1 MSFRIAMYLSV
12 TATLLVFAV
21 RAAEDLNANAAPSSA
36 PAAVCPGDFDGNG
49 AVNLAD
55 FLAFAG
61 AFGAMEGDANYSALM
76 DLDGSGVV
84 DLSDFLAFAAVFGT
98 SCPVP
103 TPSQVSI
110 PDVNLRAVIEH
121 SLEQASGAVITPAE
135 MAGLRSLRATDKQI
149 SNLTGLEFATGL
161 EQLWL
166 AGNNISD
173 ISALSGLTG
182 LEQLSLAVNNISD
195 VSALSGLT
203 GLEELWLAVNNISD
217 VSALSGLANL
227 TQMDLKANNI
237 VDVSALSGLTSLERL
252 WASGNNISDI
262 SALSGITSLKFLS
275 LHHNKISDIS
285 PLSGLTNLAVLNLRL
300 NRVTDVSPLR
310 DLTNLTRLDLRWNF
324 LDDRSLNDHIPALQ
338 RHGVMVFFTEFH
350 KGEFDIELVFTDA
363 FSDDHKYALQLAA
376 LRWMSV
382 IVEDIPDQVFREG
395 HTGNCL
401 GHTYEI
407 GAGERID
414 DLRIYMTPIDVDVW
428 GVNGVG
434 SPHLYREGT
443 QLPVLGCMGFD
454 LEANLENIGLHEI
467 GHVLGF
473 GTAWSRHGLVQ
484 DLSFADPDA
493 DTHFNG
499 PLAIAAFDD
508 AGGWGYTGRK
518 VPVQKMDGAHWRT
531 DVFVSNEIMLPWG
544 GPALSAVT
552 VQSMADLGY
561 GVDAARADP
570 YTLTGATAGA
580 KIAEIPSS
588 LSLPGLDFTS
598 ADDNVR
604 RNVDQD
610 VHGDTPEALATIA
623 GYGSWRKRMTHAE
636 AVWGRGVDFG
646 NGGAMGRL
654 PPPGGAEPELTCGA
668 GLERG
673 PVYVVDPQ
681 GRVVGT
687 IGR

>member
-36 PAAVCPGDFDGNG
+36 PTAVCPGDFDGNG
-49 AVNLAD
+49 TVNLAD

-61 AFGAMEGDANYSALM
+61 AFGAKEGDANYSALV

-121 SLEQASGAVITPAE
+121 NLEQASGAVITPAE

-195 VSALSGLT
+195 
-203 GLEELWLAVNNISD
+203 I
-217 VSALSGLANL
+217 SALSGLANL
-227 TQMDLKANNI
+227 TQMDLKSNNI

-285 PLSGLTNLAVLNLRL
+285 PLSGLTDLAVLNLRL

-310 DLTNLTRLDLRWNF
+310 DLTNLTRLELRWN
-324 LDDRSLNDHIPALQ
+324 LHDDRSLNDHIPALQ
-338 RHGVMVFFTEFH
+338 RHGVMVFFNEFH

-376 LRWMSV
+376 LRWMTV
-382 IVEDIPDQVFREG
+382 IEEDIPDQVFREG
-395 HTGNCL
+395 LTGNCL

-414 DLRIYMTPIDVDVW
+414 DLRIYMTPIDVDVL
-428 GVNGVG
+428 GVNGLG
-434 SPHLYREGT
+434 SPILYRERT

-454 LEANLENIGLHEI
+454 LEANLESIGLHEI

-561 GVDAARADP
+561 GVDAARADL

-610 VHGDTPEALATIA
+610 VHGETPEALATIA
-623 GYGSWRKRMTHAE
+623 GYDSWRKRMTHAE
-636 AVWGRGVDFG
+636 AMWGRGVDFG

-654 PPPGGAEPELTCGA
+654 APPAGADPELICGA
-668 GLERG
+668 GLYRE
-673 PVYVVDPQ
+673 PINVVDPQ
-681 GRVVGT
+681 GRVVGS